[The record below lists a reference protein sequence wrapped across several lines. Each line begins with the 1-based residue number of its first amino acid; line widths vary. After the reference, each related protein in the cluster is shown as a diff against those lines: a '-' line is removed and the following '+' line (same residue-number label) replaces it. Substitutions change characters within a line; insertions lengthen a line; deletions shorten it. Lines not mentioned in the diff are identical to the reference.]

1 VRSLQGPGDVGLPD
15 SGNHS
20 TDCNLRATSR
30 LIVKVRGR
38 GHWYPLFYSQEMARW
53 AETFHKVP
61 TLHRQTSNPLISIC
75 HSRPSD
81 WVRVRRPWLSIKVT
95 LIEPNP
101 CNSVAQLYRTTNYWL
116 PLILFY
122 TARSIISRW
131 IHSLRTSRGVLS
143 ILWSI
148 LYLYQRTLDLC
159 ILSTFYILLRSL
171 ALYYIIRFILLIEI
185 LINYKIDISL

>member
-1 VRSLQGPGDVGLPD
+1 MRSLQGPGDVGLAD

-38 GHWYPLFYSQEMARW
+38 GQWYPLFYSQEMARW

-95 LIEPNP
+95 LIEIKP

-122 TARSIISRW
+122 TARSLRSWW
-131 IHSLRTSRGVLS
+131 IHSLRTSQTILS
-143 ILWSI
+143 ILQKLCLHQSNLFYI
-148 LYLYQRTLDLC
+148 RRSKLFLYEQTLNFWLRW
-159 ILSTFYILLRSL
+159 TFYTLLR
-171 ALYYIIRFILLIEI
+171 
-185 LINYKIDISL
+185 